1 MPDYAKKWLTNRK
14 VNDIIYFAERSAE
27 SVQQNIG
34 AWLSLVERPV
44 RDREVAGSNPV
55 APTKRDFHFRRRSL
69 FYIIGKSPE
78 SYDTKTFRTG
88 CTGAVPTER
97 GYADAEELSLESE
110 VFCRIA

>member
-1 MPDYAKKWLTNRK
+1 MQLPDYAKKWLTNRK
-14 VNDIIYFAERSAE
+14 ANDIIYFAERSAE

-69 FYIIGKSPE
+69 FLYHRKV
-78 SYDTKTFRTG
+78 T
-88 CTGAVPTER
+88 
-97 GYADAEELSLESE
+97 
-110 VFCRIA
+110 RIL